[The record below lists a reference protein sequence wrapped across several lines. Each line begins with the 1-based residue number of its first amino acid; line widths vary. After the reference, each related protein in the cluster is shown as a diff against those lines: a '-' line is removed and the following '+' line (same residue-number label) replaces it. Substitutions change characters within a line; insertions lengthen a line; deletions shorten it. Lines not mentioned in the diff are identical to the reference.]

1 MASTARATRRGP
13 IQRWS
18 NIEQK
23 LKKPDILQLL
33 DSGRGNM
40 PAFAFLTKPQKET
53 VADLL
58 LNQEPLAPA
67 DRQADISVGGITLN
81 EPYTH
86 TGYNRWLD
94 TNGYPAVKPPWG
106 TLNAIDLNTGDYKWR
121 IPLGEVPA
129 LTARGIPPTGTENY
143 GGPVDTATGSIF
155 IAATK
160 DEMIRAFDEQTGKVL
175 WQSKLPAGG
184 YATPATYLAQGRQF
198 LVIAC
203 GGGKMDTRSGDA
215 YVAFAL
221 PRRADKAK

>member
-86 TGYNRWLD
+86 TATIG
-94 TNGYPAVKPPWG
+94 GS
-106 TLNAIDLNTGDYKWR
+106 
-121 IPLGEVPA
+121 IP
-129 LTARGIPPTGTENY
+129 TGIP
-143 GGPVDTATGSIF
+143 
-155 IAATK
+155 
-160 DEMIRAFDEQTGKVL
+160 R
-175 WQSKLPAGG
+175 
-184 YATPATYLAQGRQF
+184 
-198 LVIAC
+198 
-203 GGGKMDTRSGDA
+203 
-215 YVAFAL
+215 
-221 PRRADKAK
+221 